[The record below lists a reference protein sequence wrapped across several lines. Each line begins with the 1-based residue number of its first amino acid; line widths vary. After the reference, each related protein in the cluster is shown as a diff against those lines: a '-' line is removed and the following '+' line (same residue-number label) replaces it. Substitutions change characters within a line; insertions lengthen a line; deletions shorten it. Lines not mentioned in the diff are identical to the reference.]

1 MTWKTEDS
9 TRMTWRTIWGNR
21 KEWHCSM
28 VPLSSLFH
36 QSTSCAAV
44 TMCCIYVVHAELA
57 WHVPNTGFCMDGLH
71 STCTDSCI
79 ADISFTER
87 WEPCVHMPGLCAMT
101 VQQHLARSAG
111 TTAMIPCHSKWACYV
126 LREVSDSFLQFQA
139 MRIGNPNT
147 ESFRKYESLAFFP
160 LNYFHLGL

>member
-1 MTWKTEDS
+1 MFHGAPLFSLPLKH
-9 TRMTWRTIWGNR
+9 
-21 KEWHCSM
+21 KLCSSNYA
-28 VPLSSLFH
+28 VHLC
-36 QSTSCAAV
+36 CACRV
-44 TMCCIYVVHAELA
+44 GLA
-57 WHVPNTGFCMDGLH
+57 RPQHTGFCMDGLH
-71 STCTDSCI
+71 STCADSSI

-111 TTAMIPCHSKWACYV
+111 TTAMIPCHSKWACYM
-126 LREVSDSFLQFQA
+126 LREGSDSFLQFQA